1 MEQWNSILDVVQAN
15 ELLPVFDAAYIGF
28 ATGNVDEDA
37 YAVRESARRGIP
49 MLVAQSC
56 AKNMGLYN
64 ERIGALHV
72 CTPSAEHT
80 RAVLSQLE
88 VLARAMYSNPPA
100 HGALLA
106 STILS
111 DKKGLYPAW
120 RAELQTVVT
129 RYVHSSRA
137 LRPAAAGLRW
147 GFGSFR
153 PAPPPRNTGPHRKH
167 SWYAVVHAHC
177 PRADWVSTG
186 STPCV
191 RSCALRLRSSASQA
205 IGPTSLPLVACS
217 RSLACRLLHAVL
229 W

>member
-1 MEQWNSILDVVQAN
+1 MEQWNAILDIVQAN
-15 ELLPVFDAAYIGF
+15 KLLPVFDAAYIGF

-49 MLVAQSC
+49 MLVAQSY

-120 RAELQTVVT
+120 RAELQTVVS
-129 RYVHSSRA
+129 RYVHCSRA
-137 LRPAAAGLRW
+137 TSPIGAGLFR
-147 GFGSFR
+147 GFASYR
-153 PAPPPRNTGPHRKH
+153 PAPSPRNTGAHLKH
-167 SWYAVVHAHC
+167 SWRAVVHAHG
-177 PRADWVSTG
+177 PRAGWLSTG

-191 RSCALRLRSSASQA
+191 RSCAQRLRSSTSQVT
-205 IGPTSLPLVACS
+205 GPISLLPVACS
-217 RSLACRLLHAVL
+217 HSPACRLLHAVL